1 MSLGVALLDP
11 PAAVCRDGRYD
22 LFARGMDKGLYQNSF
37 VNGRWSGWVAIGGS
51 STGQPAA
58 VTTASGCLDVFMR
71 GTDAQLWTRS
81 FRSGVWGEWK
91 ALPGQGSANPGGL
104 LSEPV
109 AISVSASRIDVFV
122 LGSDSA
128 LWHRRQVDGKW
139 LPWVRLGAFP
149 LTGKPS
155 VCSSAP
161 GQIDLAVISAEKA
174 LWYYRMN
181 G

>member
-1 MSLGVALLDP
+1 
-11 PAAVCRDGRYD
+11 
-22 LFARGMDKGLYQNSF
+22 
-37 VNGRWSGWVAIGGS
+37 
-51 STGQPAA
+51 
-58 VTTASGCLDVFMR
+58 
-71 GTDAQLWTRS
+71 
-81 FRSGVWGEWK
+81 
-91 ALPGQGSANPGGL
+91 
-104 LSEPV
+104 
-109 AISVSASRIDVFV
+109 RIDVFV